1 MWDNIIAVLLVAVVF
16 LFVLAWGYVK
26 QQRRSQELISE
37 LKRKVQEKV
46 LKEMKVKGSLSK
58 KEIEDIIT
66 GTKASLFWSRKKVQ
80 VTDAKILSATLI
92 QEMVF
97 NSLVR
102 ETMEKGT
109 RRYEI
114 Y

>member
-1 MWDNIIAVLLVAVVF
+1 MWDKVIAVLLVAAVF

-37 LKRKVQEKV
+37 LKRKSQEKV
-46 LKEMKVKGSLSK
+46 LKEMKEKGPLTK
-58 KEIEDIIT
+58 KEIEAIIT

-80 VTDAKILSATLI
+80 VTDAKILSTNLI
-92 QEMVF
+92 QEMVYS
-97 NSLVR
+97 SLIR